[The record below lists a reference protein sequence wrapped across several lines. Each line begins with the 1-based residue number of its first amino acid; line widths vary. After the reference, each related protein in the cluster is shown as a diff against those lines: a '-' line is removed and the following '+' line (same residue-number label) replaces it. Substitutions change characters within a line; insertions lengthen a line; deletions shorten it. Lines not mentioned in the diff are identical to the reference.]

1 MEDLCF
7 TGFTGHAFE
16 ESASRLLTLARNRPA
31 RELLL
36 WDDTGTP
43 NRSVFHSGATIDD
56 ALSVL
61 EFDLSALSR
70 VTCRMGLRAPARPS
84 SMSLGVA
91 RLDQASIAG
100 IEGQILWSND
110 DVRLHAEA
118 LEHELRSL
126 ACDAAEQLDGLVT
139 VSNED
144 DDSLIVAGDPLV
156 MIPTVLAA
164 CIGEISPAQ
173 REALEAAGCTVST
186 RNAVSLIRMPERE
199 HASPQLCE
207 VLRNWIA
214 HELTSR
220 DVRVEQ

>member
-36 WDDTGTP
+36 WDDTGSP

-56 ALSVL
+56 ALSLL

-70 VTCRMGLRAPARPS
+70 VTCRMGLSDPDNPS

-91 RLDQASIAG
+91 RLDQPSIAG
-100 IEGQILWSND
+100 IEGQILWSDD
-110 DVRLHAEA
+110 DVRLHAKTVED
-118 LEHELRSL
+118 ELRSL
-126 ACDAAEQLDGLVT
+126 AGDAAEHLDGLVT
-139 VSNED
+139 VSDED

-164 CIGEISPAQ
+164 CTGEISSAQ
-173 REALEAAGCTVST
+173 REDLEADGCTVST
-186 RNAVSLIRMPERE
+186 RNSVYLIRLPARK
-199 HASPQLCE
+199 SPQLRE

-220 DVRVEQ
+220 DVRVQ